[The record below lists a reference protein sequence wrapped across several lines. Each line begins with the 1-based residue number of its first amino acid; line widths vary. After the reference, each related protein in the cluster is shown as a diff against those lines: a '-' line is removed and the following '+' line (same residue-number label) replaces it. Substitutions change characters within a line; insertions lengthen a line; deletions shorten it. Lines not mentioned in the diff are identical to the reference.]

1 MLQKH
6 PNTSACLLW
15 TREEIEQ
22 LRNCMQTTDIAPID
36 SLMFG
41 KRFSEI
47 ILRTRNSKKDSLG
60 KTEEQHASLTT
71 HLLRCED

>member
-1 MLQKH
+1 MLKKH
-6 PNTSACLLW
+6 LNTSTRLFW
-15 TREEIEQ
+15 TREEIEE

-47 ILRTRNSKKDSLG
+47 ISRGRNSKKDSL
-60 KTEEQHASLTT
+60 TEQESSA
-71 HLLRCED
+71 RR